1 MECLI
6 KAQARRVSVCYK
18 RGSHGNVEG
27 RIYSKRD
34 VVSNFSEC
42 SRRRMLQYLQSCK
55 AGYFSIGTLTYPQ
68 MPHEE
73 VREQYRADWRAFA
86 ERLKRLFTGDKGFS
100 CFWFLEFQTN
110 GRPHFHFFANRFIEY
125 GWIAAA
131 WYQVVGSGC
140 AEHAK
145 AGTSITGFRSGK
157 RGFCKYAAKYS
168 AKREQKEMPDVYKDS
183 KSTGRW
189 WGIVGSREVVSAA
202 IRVDELEYFDFDIFE
217 LRKKCDLLASKVVY
231 DDFGVRVY
239 HFDDDASFYSVFR
252 GIKRA
257 CKMLQQA
264 EQANRARIYRERRG

>member
-1 MECLI
+1 
-6 KAQARRVSVCYK
+6 
-18 RGSHGNVEG
+18 
-27 RIYSKRD
+27 
-34 VVSNFSEC
+34 
-42 SRRRMLQYLQSCK
+42 
-55 AGYFSIGTLTYPQ
+55 
-68 MPHEE
+68 
-73 VREQYRADWRAFA
+73 
-86 ERLKRLFTGDKGFS
+86 
-100 CFWFLEFQTN
+100 
-110 GRPHFHFFANRFIEY
+110 
-125 GWIAAA
+125 
-131 WYQVVGSGC
+131 
-140 AEHAK
+140 
-145 AGTSITGFRSGK
+145 
-157 RGFCKYAAKYS
+157 
-168 AKREQKEMPDVYKDS
+168 MPDVYKDS